1 MNFVNLFISAR
12 GRINRAK
19 FWIAILVLAAVGVL
33 FTAMVLLSG
42 ESKAAILINGISSLL
57 IAASGILVGIKRL
70 HDRNKSGWWILLF
83 YVAPFVMLSIG
94 FAGWANSVVVT
105 VLGLL
110 ALAFY
115 VWSLVELGCLKG
127 TIGQNKYGPDPLA
140 PEVLTP
146 PVRTH
151 A

>member
-1 MNFVNLFISAR
+1 MNFVNLFISPS

-19 FWIAILVLAAVGVL
+19 FWIAILIFTVVNLLNAGMVL
-33 FTAMVLLSG
+33 FTDGGTGVV
-42 ESKAAILINGISSLL
+42 ILNGIVTLL
-57 IAASGILVGIKRL
+57 VAASGVLVGIKRL
-70 HDRNKSGWWILLF
+70 HDRNKSGWWVLL
-83 YVAPFVMLSIG
+83 YWVAPFVMLSIG
-94 FAGWANSVVVT
+94 FAVGSDTLVVS
-105 VLGLL
+105 VLGFL
-110 ALAFY
+110 ALAIGL
-115 VWSLVELGCLKG
+115 WSLIDLGCLRG